1 MSWGSKK
8 HPTTHKPPAKAE
20 TNTADEAV
28 KSAVGDPKVQPASE
42 TCSGCQYWTPTTTEC
57 KRYPPQILQP
67 YGGNPDIRFAFPKIA
82 GADWCGDWVKSGG

>member
-8 HPTTHKPPAKAE
+8 PSH
-20 TNTADEAV
+20 
-28 KSAVGDPKVQPASE
+28 KSAPASAPVSETAVPDPKVQPASE

>member
-8 HPTTHKPPAKAE
+8 HPTTYKPPAKAAA
-20 TNTADEAV
+20 TAVEEPV
-28 KSAVGDPKVQPASE
+28 PQTPPAGQ
-42 TCSGCQYWTPTTTEC
+42 TCSGCQYWTPATTEC

-82 GADWCGDWVKSGG
+82 GTDWCGDYKAGV